1 MNSTH
6 LGPEGGQVRTNNFN
20 DFIWT
25 LREFHFQ
32 PGPDVLPR
40 PVPVAE
46 SPNGELWNDLSS
58 LAQGPACR
66 ESFLEAMGG
75 LLGNNLA
82 AMTFPVAEECKDAE
96 SPNDFFRQDYQLHLG
111 SGSFEF
117 VDQIEQRIAGTG
129 LSAFD
134 VAARARFAGSCMG
147 CHQEASGSFL
157 GNGLSAPFQGDFVH
171 VNEFIQVDCGDGTP
185 CFGLSEALEDVFL
198 PHRLEVQ
205 RSFLESPDVCG
216 GGGMS
221 GGGSGGA
228 AGAGTGGSPGMP
240 MPDPGMAAGPDFS
253 GTEGLA
259 PLGGLQLPDGV
270 RRTIGG
276 QVAVPHGH

>member
-117 VDQIEQRIAGTG
+117 VDQIEQRIAGTASVP
-129 LSAFD
+129 LTLRL
-134 VAARARFAGSCMG
+134 ARA
-147 CHQEASGSFL
+147 
-157 GNGLSAPFQGDFVH
+157 
-171 VNEFIQVDCGDGTP
+171 
-185 CFGLSEALEDVFL
+185 L
-198 PHRLEVQ
+198 PGRAW
-205 RSFLESPDVCG
+205 
-216 GGGMS
+216 
-221 GGGSGGA
+221 A
-228 AGAGTGGSPGMP
+228 ATRKP
-240 MPDPGMAAGPDFS
+240 AGPS
-253 GTEGLA
+253 SATGCRHRSRATSC
-259 PLGGLQLPDGV
+259 
-270 RRTIGG
+270 T
-276 QVAVPHGH
+276 